1 MKVIILAVSDTVSDK
16 TLVDFV
22 QDLSNK
28 VGEIIP
34 LTILS
39 GEQLNPKPMKRPMS
53 QQLIED
59 IIEVCDTNDN
69 DEIRFS
75 TNFWNQ
81 VHIGRIT
88 REAINE
94 IVKNAE
100 KYPKYLQSRKKA
112 KLVVNLCRIAA
123 GVFN

>member
-1 MKVIILAVSDTVSDK
+1 MKVIILAVSNTVSDE
-16 TLVDFV
+16 TLVNFI
-22 QDLSNK
+22 QDLSNEI
-28 VGEIIP
+28 GEGIQ
-34 LTILS
+34 LTIL
-39 GEQLNPKPMKRPMS
+39 GEDQLIPKPIERPAS

-81 VHIGRIT
+81 IHIGRIT
-88 REAINE
+88 RETINE

-100 KYPKYLQSRKKA
+100 KYPKYLQSKRKA
-112 KLVVNLCRIAA
+112 TLVLNLCKIAA
-123 GVFN
+123 GVLN